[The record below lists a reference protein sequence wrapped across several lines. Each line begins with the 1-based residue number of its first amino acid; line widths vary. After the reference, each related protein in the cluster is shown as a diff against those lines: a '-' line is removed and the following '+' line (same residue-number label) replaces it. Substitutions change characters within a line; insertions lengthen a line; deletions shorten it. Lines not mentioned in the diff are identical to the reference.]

1 MSSIQEF
8 IHASRFTGQYLP
20 TQVSR
25 FTALEIRQQIQVL
38 MAEGR
43 MDLAQALGDAG
54 LACYPDSVDMLTI
67 NSLMAVMR
75 RDWQT
80 SVDLLVELMEGQG
93 GNLLPSLYV
102 SLVKTLKNFITT
114 SQMNTLVQMGLGHFP
129 TDPALVAEKKV
140 LDAQSF
146 LMTDSVQ
153 KH

>member
-80 SVDLLVELMEGQG
+80 SVDLLVELMG
-93 GNLLPSLYV
+93 GRVAICCLLYMSLW
-102 SLVKTLKNFITT
+102 
-114 SQMNTLVQMGLGHFP
+114 
-129 TDPALVAEKKV
+129 
-140 LDAQSF
+140 
-146 LMTDSVQ
+146 
-153 KH
+153 